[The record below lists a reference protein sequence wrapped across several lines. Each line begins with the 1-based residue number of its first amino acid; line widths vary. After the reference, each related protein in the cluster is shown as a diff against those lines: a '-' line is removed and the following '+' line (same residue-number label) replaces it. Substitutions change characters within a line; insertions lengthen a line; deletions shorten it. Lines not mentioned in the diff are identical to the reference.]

1 MKDTRVHV
9 QDHRGELQKVHI
21 TPLKHEKHSCAI
33 YIILGEIVQA
43 MHNGLTLKKNCSVN
57 MYVSENLEVIMAVD
71 GSGQR
76 QHNSKVRM
84 EKLEIEFEADYIGLM
99 LMASAEYDPRDAQ
112 KFMRCGLEIRK
123 EDYLQL
129 IHQVLREHRS

>member
-1 MKDTRVHV
+1 
-9 QDHRGELQKVHI
+9 
-21 TPLKHEKHSCAI
+21 
-33 YIILGEIVQA
+33 

-76 QHNSKVRM
+76 QHNSKV
-84 EKLEIEFEADYIGLM
+84 IEFEADYIGLM